1 MPVLDRSFYA
11 STDVVRLAKE
21 LLGKVIETR
30 IDGVRTSG
38 VITGTEAYAGEGD
51 RASHA
56 HGGRRTARTEVMY
69 GAPGRAYV
77 YLCYGIHHLFNV
89 VTAPKGVPHAVLVRT
104 MTPLE
109 GKAVM
114 RGRRGSG
121 DRLRTVGPGMM
132 AQALGITTALSGADL
147 IRGPI
152 RISDEGLRVDNEA
165 VTISPRIGVAY
176 AGDDA
181 LLPYRF
187 DIPMSGIA

>member
-132 AQALGITTALSGADL
+132 AQALGITTALNGADL